1 MSNLTRNSLS
11 PFTGLRNI
19 AKGVRLISLAG
30 VASMAFSPLYADI
43 EGGGETKI
51 GGGKHN
57 GLFFGVEAGVS
68 AGLGKKTN
76 IVREPTADSTKTTTT
91 TTKNDAFPLGAV
103 GLKFGYTHF
112 FNRWAGLRGYATYHY
127 VYNYTYNKTDTDT
140 RTINATTGQLVNA
153 ENNPTQSV
161 TSTAKL
167 SSYHQ
172 VAANIEAV
180 FKFANIGNNSAI
192 GGFIGLGAGYADSYA
207 RVNTQPTTGAGT
219 IITTQEP
226 SGFVLPVNVGL
237 EVYVGRHHNASLA
250 FRLPTIAIDYL
261 TTPTALTTNTD
272 ELRQLIIT
280 AGYYYKF

>member
-1 MSNLTRNSLS
+1 MLI
-11 PFTGLRNI
+11 LR
-19 AKGVRLISLAG
+19 
-30 VASMAFSPLYADI
+30 
-43 EGGGETKI
+43 GGETKI

-68 AGLGKKTN
+68 AELNKNTTIERTFN
-76 IVREPTADSTKTTTT
+76 TPNTTTTT
-91 TTKNDAFPLGAV
+91 TTKWSDAFPLGAV

-127 VYNYTYNKTDTDT
+127 VYQYNYSKTDTNT
-140 RTINATTGQLVNA
+140 RITDGNGALVNQA
-153 ENNPTQSV
+153 NNPSQTIS
-161 TSTAKL
+161 SSSGL

-207 RVNTQPTTGAGT
+207 RGSTQTANGRGNIGNTQG
-219 IITTQEP
+219 P
-226 SGFVLPVNVGL
+226 SGFVLPINVGL

-250 FRLPTIAIDYL
+250 FRLPTIATDL
-261 TTPTALTTNTD
+261 VTTNTAGTRISTD

>member
-1 MSNLTRNSLS
+1 M
-11 PFTGLRNI
+11 
-19 AKGVRLISLAG
+19 
-30 VASMAFSPLYADI
+30 
-43 EGGGETKI
+43 
-51 GGGKHN
+51 
-57 GLFFGVEAGVS
+57 FFGVEAGVS
-68 AGLGKKTN
+68 AELGKTTN
-76 IVREPTADSTKTTTT
+76 IVRAPNTNNTTITTT

-127 VYNYTYNKTDTDT
+127 VYNYTYSKTDRDE
-140 RTINATTGQLVNA
+140 RTINATTGQLVNTA
-153 ENNPTQSV
+153 NSPIQRVE
-161 TSTAKL
+161 STATL

-207 RVNTQPTTGAGT
+207 RNNTQTNDAGT
-219 IITTQEP
+219 ITTRQGP
-226 SGFVLPVNVGL
+226 RGFVLPINVGL
-237 EVYVGRHHNASLA
+237 ELYVGRHHNASLA

-261 TTPTALTTNTD
+261 TTPTALSTNTQ
-272 ELRQLIIT
+272 EMRQLIIT

>member
-1 MSNLTRNSLS
+1 M
-11 PFTGLRNI
+11 
-19 AKGVRLISLAG
+19 
-30 VASMAFSPLYADI
+30 
-43 EGGGETKI
+43 
-51 GGGKHN
+51 
-57 GLFFGVEAGVS
+57 FFGVEAGVS
-68 AGLGKKTN
+68 AELSKNTTIERTFN
-76 IVREPTADSTKTTTT
+76 TPNTTTKTTTQWG
-91 TTKNDAFPLGAV
+91 DVFPLGAV

-127 VYNYTYNKTDTDT
+127 VYHYTYGKENVNT
-140 RTINATTGQLVNA
+140 RTVTTNTGQLTPSTTDN
-153 ENNPTQSV
+153 NNPSTTI
-161 TSTAKL
+161 TSTATL

-192 GGFIGLGAGYADSYA
+192 GGFIGLGAGYADSYT
-207 RVNTQPTTGAGT
+207 RVNNQPTTGAGT
-219 IITTQEP
+219 ITTTQRP

-250 FRLPTIAIDYL
+250 FRLPTIATDL
-261 TTPTALTTNTD
+261 VTTGANAGGVAGMKTTTD

>member
-1 MSNLTRNSLS
+1 MLI
-11 PFTGLRNI
+11 LR
-19 AKGVRLISLAG
+19 
-30 VASMAFSPLYADI
+30 
-43 EGGGETKI
+43 GGGETKI

-68 AGLGKKTN
+68 AQLSKQTIVENTQTN
-76 IVREPTADSTKTTTT
+76 TTTTTTT
-91 TTKNDAFPLGAV
+91 TTKNGDIFPLGAV

-127 VYNYTYNKTDTDT
+127 VYHYTYGKENVNT
-140 RTINATTGQLVNA
+140 RTVTTATGQLTPSTVGN
-153 ENNPTQSV
+153 NNPSTTI
-161 TSTAKL
+161 TSTATL
-167 SSYHQ
+167 ISYHQ

-192 GGFIGLGAGYADSYA
+192 GGFIGLGAGYADSYT
-207 RVNTQPTTGAGT
+207 RVNYQPTTGAGT
-219 IITTQEP
+219 ITTTQEP

-250 FRLPTIAIDYL
+250 FRLPTIATDL
-261 TTPTALTTNTD
+261 VTTGANAGGVAGMKTTTD